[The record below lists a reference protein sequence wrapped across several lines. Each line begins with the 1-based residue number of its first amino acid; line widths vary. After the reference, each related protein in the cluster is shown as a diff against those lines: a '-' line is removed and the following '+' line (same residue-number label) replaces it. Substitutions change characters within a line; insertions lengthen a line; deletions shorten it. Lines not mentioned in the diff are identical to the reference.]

1 MSTVRPNE
9 TPISNALII
18 GGCGFLGT
26 AITHALLAKHP
37 SCKITAADIR
47 SPSAKPSHPNI
58 TYATVDITDIS
69 SITALVAQ
77 TRPTVVFHT
86 ASPVHGLGR
95 EIYFKVNVDGTRN
108 VVDAC
113 AAAGVKVLVYTSSAG
128 VVYDGSALVNVD
140 ERLPFPAIPYD
151 AYNESKAIGET
162 TALDANGRDGMLTTA
177 LRPAGIFGPGDR
189 QLVPGFITVVKN
201 NQTRF
206 QLGDNT
212 NMFDFT
218 YIDNLAVAHLLAASV
233 LLHQH
238 ATTGATVD
246 ESVDQ
251 RRHMDGTAMFITNG
265 QPVYFWDFAKAIW
278 CHYGVYNAGSVV
290 LPATLAYGVATL
302 AEGVSWLLG
311 REPGFTRFRVKFSC
325 SHRYFDIRK
334 AKELLGYEAE
344 ISLSEGLRRCIEV
357 CSTNIL
363 PVNLCMK
370 VG

>member
-1 MSTVRPNE
+1 MARPNE
-9 TPISNALII
+9 TPIPSAVII

-26 AITHALLAKHP
+26 AITHALLSKHP

-47 SPSAKPSHPNI
+47 SPSTHPSHPNI
-58 TYATVDITDIS
+58 TYATVDITSLS
-69 SITALVAQ
+69 SITTLLET
-77 TRPTVVFHT
+77 TRPAVVFHT

-108 VVDAC
+108 VVTAC
-113 AAAGVKVLVYTSSAG
+113 QTAGVKVLVYTSSAG

-140 ERLPFPAIPYD
+140 ERHPFPAVPYD

-162 TALDANGRDGMLTTA
+162 TALAANNTGATRMLTTA

-238 ATTGATVD
+238 ATTGATTD
-246 ESVDQ
+246 KTVDQ
-251 RRHMDGTAMFITNG
+251 RRHVDGTAMFITNG

-290 LPATLAYGVATL
+290 LPATLAYGVAAV
-302 AEGVSWLLG
+302 AEAVSWCLR

-344 ISLSEGLRRCIEV
+344 VSLSEGLRRCIEWFRAEGE
-357 CSTNIL
+357 
-363 PVNLCMK
+363 K
-370 VG
+370 K